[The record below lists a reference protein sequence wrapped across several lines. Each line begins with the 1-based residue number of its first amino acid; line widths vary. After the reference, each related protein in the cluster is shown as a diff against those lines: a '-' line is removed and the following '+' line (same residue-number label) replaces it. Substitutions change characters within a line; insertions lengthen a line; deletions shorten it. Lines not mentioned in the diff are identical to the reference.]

1 MTVINLNNY
10 SAIQISG
17 KDATTFLQGQLTC
30 DVHTL
35 DKGKANFGA
44 HCNRQGRVLNVF
56 VIFSQ
61 AEKYYLWMPNEV
73 AESSLAS
80 LQKYAVFSK
89 VELSI
94 INLTCYGLVTE
105 DLSHYPND
113 EATLLLEFPGKNRHL
128 LFDFQQKLTLETE
141 ENHLWHQLDI
151 ENLIPRL
158 YPQTIGQFL
167 PHHLNLLALG
177 GISFTK
183 GCYTGQ
189 EIIARMQHR
198 GKIKKQLSA
207 ISFSREVTPGE
218 KIIDAEKILGEC
230 VDNLSLPTNNYLL
243 LAITKIN

>member
-1 MTVINLNNY
+1 MTAVNLNNY

-30 DVHTL
+30 DVLAL
-35 DKGKANFGA
+35 DKHKANFGA
-44 HCNRQGRVLNVF
+44 HCNRQGRALSVF
-56 VIFSQ
+56 VIFLQ
-61 AEKYYLWMPNEV
+61 AEKYYLWMPSEV
-73 AESSLAS
+73 VESSLAD

-94 INLTCYGLVTE
+94 ITLACYGLITE
-105 DLSHYPND
+105 NSSHYSNN
-113 EATLLLEFPGKNRHL
+113 EATLLLEFPGENRHL
-128 LFDFQQKLTLETE
+128 LFNFQQELTPETE

-198 GKIKKQLSA
+198 GKIKKQLSTL
-207 ISFSREVTPGE
+207 SFLREVTPGE
-218 KIIDAEKILGEC
+218 KIIDAEKALGEC
-230 VDNLSLPTNNYLL
+230 VDNLSLPKDNYLL
-243 LAITKIN
+243 LAITKIS